1 MNNVL
6 PGKWVVISQRG
17 WATEDGTSKY
27 RHRLEGKV
35 DSGHFQCQQGLWIS
49 SLGIGTYLGNPD
61 IPTDELYRQAV
72 VRTVELGANVI
83 DSSINYRFQRSERSI
98 GAALEELAG
107 KGIGR
112 SEIIIATKGGFIPF
126 DGAPPGDIRSYF
138 QETFINPGVADFSDL
153 VAGCHCM
160 TPSYLLNQLDC
171 SLRNLD
177 VDCIDIYY
185 VHNPETQLGEMSRSE
200 FNERLLKTFEALEGA
215 VSAGKIRMY
224 GTATWNGYRN
234 DPEEKD
240 YLSLVEVIAIAKKAG
255 GAGHHFRVIQLPF
268 NLAMPEAFAKKNQE
282 VNGERL
288 SILEAAHQL
297 GISVMCSASILQ
309 GQLTRNLPAVVG
321 EIISGLSTDAQRALQ
336 FVRSAPGVTV
346 ALVGMKDI
354 IHVEENVKV
363 AQVPPISFEQF
374 VKVFS

>member
-1 MNNVL
+1 M
-6 PGKWVVISQRG
+6 SQRG

-35 DSGHFQCQQGLWIS
+35 DRGHFQCQQELWIS
-49 SLGIGTYLGNPD
+49 SLGVGTYLGNPD
-61 IPTDELYRQAV
+61 IPTDEIYRQAV

-98 GAALEELAG
+98 GAALEDLAG

-160 TPSYLLNQLDC
+160 TPSYLLHQIDC
-171 SLRNLD
+171 SLRNLN

-185 VHNPETQLGEMSRSE
+185 VHNPETQLGEKSRSE
-200 FNERLLKTFEALEGA
+200 FNERLLKAFEALEGA

-255 GAGHHFRVIQLPF
+255 GEGHHFRVIQLPF
-268 NLAMPEAFAKKNQE
+268 NLAMPEALAKKNQE